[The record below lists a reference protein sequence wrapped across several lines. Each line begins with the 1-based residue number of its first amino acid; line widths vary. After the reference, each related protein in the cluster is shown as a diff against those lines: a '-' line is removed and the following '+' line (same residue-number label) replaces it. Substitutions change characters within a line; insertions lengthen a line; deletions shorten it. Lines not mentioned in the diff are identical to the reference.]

1 MGSATARNI
10 FAIEQKLLIFSGSL
24 KVPVD
29 PQCSADLSAWQAR
42 CVFKT
47 IVQMRFGF
55 PASTVGIVICF
66 PSAAFA
72 DLSIHSFHELHNAL
86 NGILHHWGQLG
97 LFDFWT
103 FFVAVAR

>member
-1 MGSATARNI
+1 M
-10 FAIEQKLLIFSGSL
+10 
-24 KVPVD
+24 D
-29 PQCSADLSAWQAR
+29 PQCPADLSAWQAR

-47 IVQMRFGF
+47 IEQVRFGF
-55 PASTVGIVICF
+55 PGSTFGIVICF

-103 FFVAVAR
+103 FFGAVAR